1 MVATNV
7 LGGLHQPGKAL
18 SIPSRE
24 ERINLYNQGYHTRE
38 ISREI
43 KVTERTVQNILDHFR
58 CYGIVNS
65 LVVGGSKVSVV
76 NANLLQVIDI
86 WKLIKPSINTTE
98 IQSRLLLEGICT
110 LYCWL
115 V

>member
-18 SIPSRE
+18 SIPTRE

-38 ISREI
+38 ISQES

-58 CYGIVNS
+58 RFGIVNP
-65 LVVGGSKVSVV
+65 LVVGGSQVSVM

-86 WKLIKPSINTTE
+86 
-98 IQSRLLLEGICT
+98 
-110 LYCWL
+110 
-115 V
+115 